1 MSKELT
7 FAEHESA
14 KQLKRYSV
22 RLEFDVE
29 SIDLAEIS
37 IEATSKKEAVKLA
50 IKAYESG
57 TLDLDYYAA
66 DCMDTTLRTEYSS
79 DWIVEK
85 LNNEIL

>member
-1 MSKELT
+1 MSRELT

-22 RLEFDVE
+22 RLEFDIE

-37 IEATSKKEAVKLA
+37 IEATSKKEAIKLA
-50 IKAYESG
+50 IKAYSEG
-57 TLDLDYYAA
+57 LLDLDYYSS

-79 DWIVEK
+79 DWIVE
-85 LNNEIL
+85 EIDNGH